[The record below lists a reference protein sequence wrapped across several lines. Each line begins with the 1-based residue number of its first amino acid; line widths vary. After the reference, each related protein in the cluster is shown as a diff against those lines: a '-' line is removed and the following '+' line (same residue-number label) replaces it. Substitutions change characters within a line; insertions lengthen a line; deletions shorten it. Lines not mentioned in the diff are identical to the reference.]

1 MCVNISSK
9 FTKYNSQMRKNYC
22 NKCFTETSKKKYDFI
37 DLFKKI
43 YEKSIEVNSVMIFI
57 YFHIYNRVIIGI
69 LILIS

>member
-1 MCVNISSK
+1 MLYRN
-9 FTKYNSQMRKNYC
+9 F
-22 NKCFTETSKKKYDFI
+22 KKKYDFI